1 MRTCPQ
7 EGRKEMITTVT
18 LNPAV
23 DKTYTG
29 ARLLP
34 GYVNR
39 MDSLKSI
46 AGGKGINVTKVLRQF
61 DVSVR
66 AMGFLG
72 GYTGSFIEDSVKEIG
87 AECDFVRVSQDTRCS
102 MNLLTEDGYVT
113 EILEPGPF
121 ISEEE
126 MQQLLAAYETA
137 VKDSDCVI
145 LSGSAPLGVQ
155 EDIYAVLIE
164 TAKQSGKRVFLDTSG
179 SFLKKGAAAKPYLLK
194 PNLKELETLTGKSLK
209 TKKEAIKAAQDI
221 CRQGIENVVIS
232 MGDKGLLLV
241 TETEILFAEAP
252 KVKAI
257 NTVGCGDCVVASLAM
272 SFEQGEDKETALKKA
287 AALSAANATTLES
300 GIIPM
305 EKYEQLLAG
314 IKVEAE
320 K

>member
-1 MRTCPQ
+1 
-7 EGRKEMITTVT
+7 MITTVT

-29 ARLLP
+29 TRLLP
-34 GYVNR
+34 GHVNR

-46 AGGKGINVTKVLRQF
+46 AGGKGVNVTKVLRRF
-61 DVSVR
+61 DIPVR

-72 GYTGSFIEDSVKEIG
+72 GYTGSFIEDFVKEIG
-87 AECDFVRVSQDTRCS
+87 AKCDFVHVSQDTRCS

-126 MQQLLAAYETA
+126 MQQFLSAYEKA
-137 VKDSDCVI
+137 VKDSEAVI

-155 EDIYAVLIE
+155 EGIYAALIE
-164 TAKQSGKRVFLDTSG
+164 TAKQSGKKVFLDTSG
-179 SFLKKGAAAKPYLLK
+179 SFLKKGAAAKPYLIK
-194 PNLKELETLTGKSLK
+194 PNLKELAVLTGKSIK
-209 TKKEAIKAAQDI
+209 TKEEAIRAAQNI

-241 TETEILFAEAP
+241 TEKESLFAEAA
-252 KVKAI
+252 KVKAV
-257 NTVGCGDCVVASLAM
+257 NTVGCGDCVVASFAM
-272 SFEQGEDKETALKKA
+272 SFKQGEDKETALKKA
-287 AALSAANATTLES
+287 AALSAANATTLEN
-300 GIIPM
+300 GEIPM
-305 EKYEQLLAG
+305 EKYYQLLSE

-320 K
+320 N